1 MLSGATDGR
10 IALWDLTE
18 TIQQWNKISL
28 LEDEIQREYELGMQ
42 VDKSD
47 LVDSGI
53 DESNILRPRKITAE
67 GSQLRYTSYF
77 LTSRL
82 HSSAV
87 LADVILKPIHVFQAH
102 QSGIH
107 CIDITQVSSGTVS
120 SPCKKLKLNYR
131 YYEVSTRIGNH

>member
-1 MLSGATDGR
+1 
-10 IALWDLTE
+10 
-18 TIQQWNKISL
+18 
-28 LEDEIQREYELGMQ
+28 MQ
-42 VDKSD
+42 TDKSD

-53 DESNILRPRKITAE
+53 DENDILRPRTVTAE

-87 LADVILKPIHVFQAH
+87 LKDVILNPLHVFQAH

-107 CIDITQVSSGTVS
+107 CIDVIQVSTGTVS
-120 SPCKKLKLNYR
+120 SPCKKLYCQ
-131 YYEVSTRIGNH
+131 YEKVSKRIGYH